1 MNAHDQNQN
10 DRMQNDRM
18 KELLKQAVPPVA
30 ADAEPERDLWPAV
43 LRRLDENP
51 SAANDASARSMQW
64 SMQWQRPIPWFD
76 WALVGG
82 LIVFAISFPATIPV
96 FLYYL

>member
-10 DRMQNDRM
+10 DRIKQ
-18 KELLKQAVPPVA
+18 LLKQAVPPVA

-43 LRRLDENP
+43 LRRLDQGH
-51 SAANDASARSMQW
+51 AAEPRARSMQW
-64 SMQWQRPIPWFD
+64 PVQRPIPWFD
-76 WALVGG
+76 WALVAG
-82 LIVFAISFPATIPV
+82 LVVFAVSFPATIPV